1 MAAMFLLLHLELEV
15 VERHIQSRYGLW
27 SVLVFITE
35 DDFQL
40 YRIVKLLISLQ
51 GSDET
56 PGLAA
61 LAVAEILS
69 MAEKAGK
76 LISISSY
83 EVYQDHVYDL
93 LDPKRPEVMALEDAR
108 GKIQLK
114 GLSQVKIYGIFEH
127 FSFIK
132 LEY

>member
-1 MAAMFLLLHLELEV
+1 MK
-15 VERHIQSRYGLW
+15 RTC
-27 SVLVFITE
+27 VFITE

-40 YRIVKLLISLQ
+40 YRIVKLLIFLQ

-61 LAVAEILS
+61 LTLAEILS

-127 FSFIK
+127 FSFINLITK
-132 LEY
+132 GRSMRKVMECGITREFSF